1 MQVHL
6 RHGVQGFQQGDELR
20 GRDDLALAYQAQQ
33 DLAADHRAIRHPEL
47 GLAIQGKAVRDQ
59 QLFQTAG
66 PGQVEDI
73 VQPAPVTTALGRRT
87 VKIPLGGK
95 HPGIGGDQAFAYIV
109 FAAHPGAA
117 YRGGKAQRPGKQGTH
132 PLHIPAELPF
142 VPSLPQQDKFVTAH
156 AVYGRIRQELMDR
169 TAHRRQDGVPAA
181 VAVAVIDVLE
191 AVDVQEDDAD
201 VGIPL
206 LHVAL
211 ESIAV
216 EHPGQLVVVAEEM
229 QLVQRIPP
237 PQGGAEEKLHGRQQ
251 HPGRIDTLGI
261 QVVHAHETAQ
271 ALAVPE
277 REHQQ
282 GVDVLAFEHG
292 VFFRTA
298 FTQAFHI
305 RGQNGLVGVE
315 VGHPAGNAPHRD
327 IGQEFLLRH
336 DALTTPFKGIADD
349 IVRELKDIGPVRLQI
364 FADGGQHVVD
374 QERQVG
380 ILPVQLAGAVVD
392 EVLQGKI
399 LVQLFLQE
407 HMLRDVRGDLRPDLP
422 AVELANA
429 VAQQK
434 MASDKLVVEL
444 PYIAAVLGKLAVGT
458 KRTGIP
464 PSLQD
469 LVTFAMQSLGDVE
482 FFCQGPVVVEQLVG
496 LHVGDVDQL
505 LQVIQDL
512 FMHVHDATRKKD

>member
-1 MQVHL
+1 
-6 RHGVQGFQQGDELR
+6 
-20 GRDDLALAYQAQQ
+20 
-33 DLAADHRAIRHPEL
+33 
-47 GLAIQGKAVRDQ
+47 
-59 QLFQTAG
+59 
-66 PGQVEDI
+66 
-73 VQPAPVTTALGRRT
+73 
-87 VKIPLGGK
+87 
-95 HPGIGGDQAFAYIV
+95 
-109 FAAHPGAA
+109 
-117 YRGGKAQRPGKQGTH
+117 
-132 PLHIPAELPF
+132 
-142 VPSLPQQDKFVTAH
+142 
-156 AVYGRIRQELMDR
+156 
-169 TAHRRQDGVPAA
+169 
-181 VAVAVIDVLE
+181 
-191 AVDVQEDDAD
+191 
-201 VGIPL
+201 
-206 LHVAL
+206 
-211 ESIAV
+211 
-216 EHPGQLVVVAEEM
+216 M

-292 VFFRTA
+292 VFFRA
-298 FTQAFHI
+298 AHTQAFQI
-305 RGQNGLVGVE
+305 RDQDGLVGVE
-315 VGHPAGNAPHRD
+315 VGHPAGNDPHRD

-336 DALTTPFKGIADD
+336 DALTAPFKGIADD

-422 AVELANA
+422 AVELADA

-469 LVTFAMQSLGDVE
+469 LVTFAMQSLGDME